1 MSDYNPASD
10 PRSANSLI
18 HAYLAS
24 KGLQPTGENVRRALE
39 ANAAHPGMISS
50 PEGGQLFNQ
59 SPGAAGAAVRGP
71 GGSGIPTPPVP
82 SSFDE
87 PGSVLPGAPSGPS
100 RDSASGSETRV
111 GGTGGSTS
119 APPVAPPAV
128 QPGASRPTPGA
139 PASPAPPVGGTANG
153 PSLGQQILSGLTNA
167 FSSSQD
173 AQPTMPSGG
182 GSSAGL
188 TNDELNNALIASA
201 LGTAGAGG
209 AYMAHLW
216 NTRKL
221 EPPMDANKQV
231 QMDLRGGSGTAPPRQ
246 GDLPL
251 QGGGSRVNQPELPLQ
266 GGGSRPQGDLFNPRP
281 PPGALPPAQP
291 ATVPPP
297 PAPSQAVRPPN
308 AFVDPALTN
317 RLNAGPLPTLPAQP
331 VPPQP
336 VITPDQ
342 FRAQN
347 PGTVNVPPAEVA
359 PTAPRARAPRVRVG
373 RIRAPL

>member
-18 HAYLAS
+18 HSYLTS
-24 KGLQPTGENVRRALE
+24 KGLPLTGENVRRALE
-39 ANAAHPGMISS
+39 ANAANPGMISS

-71 GGSGIPTPPVP
+71 GGAQPFT
-82 SSFDE
+82 SSFDG
-87 PGSVLPGAPSGPS
+87 PGSVLPGASPALP
-100 RDSASGSETRV
+100 DSASGSETRV

-119 APPVAPPAV
+119 APPVTPPV
-128 QPGASRPTPGA
+128 QPGASQPSPGA
-139 PASPAPPVGGTANG
+139 PATPAPPVGGTASG
-153 PSLGQQILSGLTNA
+153 PSLGQQILSGLTDV
-167 FSSSQD
+167 FSASQI

-182 GSSAGL
+182 GSISGL
-188 TNDELNNALIASA
+188 TNDELNNALITSA
-201 LGTAGAGG
+201 ITGGAGG
-209 AYMAHLW
+209 GGMLTHMLL
-216 NTRKL
+216 NRKPGV
-221 EPPMDANKQV
+221 PPIAFDAQGKPV
-231 QMDLRGGSGTAPPRQ
+231 GGAGPRSNPGDPVPAPPQFNEQ
-246 GDLPL
+246 GKPVA
-251 QGGGSRVNQPELPLQ
+251 GAPVRGA
-266 GGGSRPQGDLFNPRP
+266 
-281 PPGALPPAQP
+281 PGALPPAEP

-297 PAPSQAVRPPN
+297 PAPSQAIRPPD

-359 PTAPRARAPRVRVG
+359 PTAPRARAPRVR
-373 RIRAPL
+373 APRVRVPL